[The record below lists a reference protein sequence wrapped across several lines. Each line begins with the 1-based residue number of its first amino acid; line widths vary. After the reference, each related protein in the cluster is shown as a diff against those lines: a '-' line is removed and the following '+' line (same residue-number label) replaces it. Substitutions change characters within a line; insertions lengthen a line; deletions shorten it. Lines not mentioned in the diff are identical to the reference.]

1 MPFMCRRFHNAI
13 VAVLVF
19 ALLLLG
25 LQSAGIAATG
35 PMETNLAPASVSTT
49 MEMADHDCENAEA
62 RDCCTLQDC
71 QVSSHCSS
79 HTATALTSLVGAP
92 ACERR
97 NTDDLAAPNVI
108 VASILVLSIYRPP
121 WA

>member
-1 MPFMCRRFHNAI
+1 MYRRFHNSI

-19 ALLLLG
+19 ALLSLG

-35 PMETNLAPASVSTT
+35 PMETNLALASVSTA
-49 MEMADHDCENAEA
+49 MDMADHDCENCEA
-62 RDCCTLQDC
+62 KDCCALQDC
-71 QVSSHCSS
+71 QIAPHCSS
-79 HTATALTSLVGAP
+79 YTATALTSLVGVP

-97 NTDDLAAPNVI
+97 NTDDLAAPDVV
-108 VASILVLSIYRPP
+108 VASILVPSIYRPP